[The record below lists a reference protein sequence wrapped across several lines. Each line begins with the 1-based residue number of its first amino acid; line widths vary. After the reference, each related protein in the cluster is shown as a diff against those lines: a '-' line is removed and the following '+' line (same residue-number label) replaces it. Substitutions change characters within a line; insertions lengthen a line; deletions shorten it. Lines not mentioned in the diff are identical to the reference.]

1 MKAHQKSEEIENK
14 VIEEIA
20 EINGI
25 DKDELK
31 ELIDNPNKDY
41 TVVNL

>member
-1 MKAHQKSEEIENK
+1 MKAQKKSENIENK
-14 VIEEIA
+14 VIEKTA

-25 DKDELK
+25 DQAELL
-31 ELIDNPNKDY
+31 ELFNNPDKDY